1 MKEQDT
7 FGELW
12 WSGKTL
18 AWSIAIRYMLIK
30 FHICFEWII
39 SILLYSNRKLTRV
52 VAQVFIPTTI
62 MVVLSWFSFLI
73 PPTSYPGRVGIL
85 VTLILVLINIMI
97 MVIETSP
104 TVSGI
109 CALIIWIIISLSMV
123 RYVIWYLYLQLC
135 IYKRLESQFGLQYFC
150 HHKIIYFRL
159 SWRF

>member
-1 MKEQDT
+1 M
-7 FGELW
+7 
-12 WSGKTL
+12 
-18 AWSIAIRYMLIK
+18 
-30 FHICFEWII
+30 
-39 SILLYSNRKLTRV
+39 LLYSNRKLTRV

-62 MVVLSWFSFLI
+62 MVILSWFSFLI

-123 RYVIWYLYLQLC
+123 RYVIGYSYLQT
-135 IYKRLESQFGLQYFC
+135 KVNFDFNSFVAT
-150 HHKIIYFRL
+150 K
-159 SWRF
+159 

>member
-1 MKEQDT
+1 MINSYLLHD
-7 FGELW
+7 
-12 WSGKTL
+12 
-18 AWSIAIRYMLIK
+18 
-30 FHICFEWII
+30 HNICFNRIV

-62 MVVLSWFSFLI
+62 MVILSWFSFLI

-123 RYVIWYLYLQLC
+123 RYVIWYSYLKSC
-135 IYKRLESQFGLQYFC
+135 IYKRFNFNFNSFVAT
-150 HHKIIYFRL
+150 K
-159 SWRF
+159 